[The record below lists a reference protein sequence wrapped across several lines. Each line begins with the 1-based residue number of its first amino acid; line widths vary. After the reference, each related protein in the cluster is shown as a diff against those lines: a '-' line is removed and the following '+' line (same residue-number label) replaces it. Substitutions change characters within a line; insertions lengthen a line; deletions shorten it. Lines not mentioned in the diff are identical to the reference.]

1 MGSWGKLLGFQGKRP
16 WKEGQRGRG
25 PGKDAV
31 STEGH
36 LLLESPLPASSLYSL
51 AQLIS
56 QALPLTFLSSPSFL
70 EACVETSAL
79 TGQQMCSAAPKKHH
93 FQKGSVNIVDRDYH
107 TREAIGSD
115 RGGHC
120 CVQRHILKLPLLL
133 FSFLFLV
140 TKFIWKFLM
149 TFYVYKRV
157 A

>member
-1 MGSWGKLLGFQGKRP
+1 MGSWGKFLGFQERDPEKRS
-16 WKEGQRGRG
+16 RG

-31 STEGH
+31 STEGY
-36 LLLESPLPASSLYSL
+36 LLLESSSFPSPASPLHSL

-56 QALPLTFLSSPSFL
+56 QALPLTLLSLPNFL
-70 EACVETSAL
+70 EACVQTSAL
-79 TGQQMCSAAPKKHH
+79 TGQQMDSVASKNHP
-93 FQKGSVNIVDRDYH
+93 FQKGSVNIMDRDH
-107 TREAIGSD
+107 HPREATGSD

-140 TKFIWKFLM
+140 TTFIWKFLM